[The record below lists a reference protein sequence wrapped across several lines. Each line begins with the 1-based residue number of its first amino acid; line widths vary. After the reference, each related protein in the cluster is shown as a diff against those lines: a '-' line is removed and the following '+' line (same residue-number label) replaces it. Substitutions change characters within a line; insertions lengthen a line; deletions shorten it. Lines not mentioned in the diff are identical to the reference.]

1 VFGLDINTSRLI
13 SHRIKRLSDFGYD
26 DFTAYIDPRAIR
38 SELDYALS
46 VFRRGGF
53 TVIKVTNKPI
63 ESVANEIIEHS

>member
-13 SHRIKRLSDFGYD
+13 SHRIKRLSDFG
-26 DFTAYIDPRAIR
+26 
-38 SELDYALS
+38 LS